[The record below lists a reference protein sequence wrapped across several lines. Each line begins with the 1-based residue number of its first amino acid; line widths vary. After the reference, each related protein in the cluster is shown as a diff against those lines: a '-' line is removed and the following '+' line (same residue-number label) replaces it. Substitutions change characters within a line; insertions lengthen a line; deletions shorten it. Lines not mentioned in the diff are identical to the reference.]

1 MYAGVVRVV
10 SVVRS
15 FDSVSAAAAAAAAVV
30 YVVVVGVDVP
40 VPACCRPSAL
50 KTRHKYIQGTTV
62 ISRFVLH
69 TTVRVTKKNA
79 FFSLIGAHTET
90 GV

>member
-10 SVVRS
+10 AVARS
-15 FDSVSAAAAAAAAVV
+15 FESVSAGAAAAAIV
-30 YVVVVGVDVP
+30 YDVVVRVVVA

-50 KTRHKYIQGTTV
+50 NTRHKYIPGA
-62 ISRFVLH
+62 RYWPRLC
-69 TTVRVTKKNA
+69 
-79 FFSLIGAHTET
+79 FFRRAHTET